1 MRGAIAFAAAAL
13 LLLYPMP
20 ARSASK
26 HEAARRGDTVTRIAG
41 GWQATPTAVPT
52 SASADPDL
60 TRFDLTDV
68 GVATLNGSW
77 TGLVTEDQ
85 RVTLDPTTGAV
96 HAVGTGSFTGM
107 YLGDHST
114 GTVAWTETW
123 TGNVFTGAF
132 WGVFNITGGDGDPTF
147 RCSSGRITL
156 DGYVAGPVTSYGGYH
171 GKWIH
176 GC

>member
-1 MRGAIAFAAAAL
+1 MAFAVTAL

-20 ARSASK
+20 ARSSSK
-26 HEAARRGDTVTRIAG
+26 HDAARRGDIVTLIAG
-41 GWQATPTAVPT
+41 GWQGTPTAVPT
-52 SASADPDL
+52 SASADPDFTGL
-60 TRFDLTDV
+60 VLTDV
-68 GVATLNGSW
+68 AAVTLNGSW
-77 TGLVTEDQ
+77 TGLLTEDQ
-85 RVTLDPTTGAV
+85 RTTFDRTSGDV
-96 HAVGTGSFTGM
+96 RAVGTGSFSGM

-132 WGVFNITGGDGDPTF
+132 WGVFNITGGGGDATF

-156 DGYVAGPVTSYGGYH
+156 DGYVAGPLTSYGGYH
-171 GKWIH
+171 GTWIH